1 MQKKPFKTI
10 SLYEKDNFSINFL
23 YKTIIGRLFLK
34 FLISK
39 KISKFFGKL
48 MDSKFSNIFI
58 SRFINKNNIDTK
70 IYENRKYTSFNDF
83 FKRKKL
89 DKFLEFPK
97 DNTAFCSPCDGKLS
111 VYKISEDAIFK
122 IKNLQ
127 YDLLSLLQDEDLKNE
142 FKNATILIFRLTPDN
157 YHRFHFIDD
166 GKIIFSKKIDGSL
179 HTVRPI
185 AFKNH
190 KVFIENQREITLLE
204 TENFQRIIQI
214 EVGALFVGRIKNKDI
229 KNFKRGQEKGY
240 FEFGGST
247 VILILKE
254 NVNIFDEILK
264 NTKNNK
270 ETIVQC
276 AEKIGN
282 IIK

>member
-1 MQKKPFKTI
+1 MSFHYHRHGKRCVNDCEN
-10 SLYEKDNFSINFL
+10 EKI
-23 YKTIIGRLFLK
+23 
-34 FLISK
+34 
-39 KISKFFGKL
+39 
-48 MDSKFSNIFI
+48 
-58 SRFINKNNIDTK
+58 
-70 IYENRKYTSFNDF
+70 NRKEQKHN
-83 FKRKKL
+83 
-89 DKFLEFPK
+89 
-97 DNTAFCSPCDGKLS
+97 
-111 VYKISEDAIFK
+111 
-122 IKNLQ
+122 
-127 YDLLSLLQDEDLKNE
+127 
-142 FKNATILIFRLTPDN
+142 
-157 YHRFHFIDD
+157 

-270 ETIVQC
+270 ETIVKC